1 MATDK
6 ITSAG
11 ITEDI
16 ITGQTAETTIAS
28 DDLIL
33 LSDTSASGALKKMTQ
48 ANFVSGVGGANTP
61 TFFASYS
68 NDQAYNDNTTTKIT
82 YDNEVFDTGNV
93 YDPST
98 NYRFTPGFSGK
109 SYIAAGAWSSDNQT
123 SIYEQR
129 LMLYKNGSTVMHVEN
144 EQSSSRE
151 WKSSYLNLHGV
162 FSHNDTDYFEVYGY
176 FNTNDGGSAIFPS
189 GSGNAAIFRNFFY
202 GYKIIE

>member
-1 MATDK
+1 
-6 ITSAG
+6 
-11 ITEDI
+11 
-16 ITGQTAETTIAS
+16 
-28 DDLIL
+28 
-33 LSDTSASGALKKMTQ
+33 MTR

-68 NDQAYNDNTTTKIT
+68 NDQSYNDNTTTKIT
-82 YDNEVFDTGNV
+82 YDNEVFDTGSV

>member
-48 ANFVSGVGGANTP
+48 ANFVSGVGGTNTP
-61 TFFASYS
+61 AFFASYS

-129 LMLYKNGSTVMHVEN
+129 LLLYKNGSTLMHAET

-151 WKSSYLNLHGV
+151 WKSAYLNLHGV